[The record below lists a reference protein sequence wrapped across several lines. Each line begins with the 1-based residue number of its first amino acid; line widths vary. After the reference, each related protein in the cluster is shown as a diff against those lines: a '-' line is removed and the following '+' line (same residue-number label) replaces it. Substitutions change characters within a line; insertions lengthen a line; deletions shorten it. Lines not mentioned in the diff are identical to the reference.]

1 MLEADFPLY
10 TKQVL
15 RKEMERIKGLNN
27 AQQIEDKLELLKNKF
42 KKP

>member
-10 TKQVL
+10 NKQVL
-15 RKEMERIKGLNN
+15 RKEMERIKAGNSS
-27 AQQIEDKLELLKNKF
+27 QQIEDTLELLKNKF